1 MKGALTAL
9 GLAAGIAL
17 AAPASAGAADVCATD
32 PMLLESRFGLPGVTS
47 ILAAGQPLHVIAFG
61 SSSTQGVGASSP
73 DHTYPARLEAE
84 LRRLYPRS
92 EITVAN
98 RGVAGDDSVKML
110 ARLDTDVIEERP
122 DLVVWQTGTNSALRD
137 VSVGEFFEH
146 VIEGVRRM
154 RAAGADVI
162 LVGPQKSPRV
172 DLAEHRLEFAE
183 HLRAASEITRTAY
196 FPRYDVMAGWLKAG
210 QMTMPEMID
219 PDGLHMTDLSYGC
232 LAEAVARMVANLARA
247 PVAQR

>member
-1 MKGALTAL
+1 MKGALLAL

-17 AAPASAGAADVCATD
+17 AAPRAGAADICATD
-32 PMLLESRFGLPGVTS
+32 ATLLESQYGLPGVTT
-47 ILAAGQPLHVIAFG
+47 ILAAGQPLHVTAFG

-73 DHTYPARLEAE
+73 DHTYPARLQAE

-92 EITVAN
+92 EITVVN
-98 RGVAGDDSVKML
+98 RGVAGDDSLGML
-110 ARLDTDVIEERP
+110 ARLDDDVIEARP

-137 VSVGEFFEH
+137 VSVGEFYEH

-154 RAAGADVI
+154 RAAGADVMLI
-162 LVGPQKSPRV
+162 GPQKSPRV
-172 DLAEHRLEFAE
+172 DLAEHRAEFAE
-183 HLRAASEITRTAY
+183 YLRAAGEVTRTAY
-196 FPRYDVMAGWLKAG
+196 FPRYEVMAGWLKSG

-219 PDGLHMTDLSYGC
+219 PDGLHMTDLSYDC
-232 LAEAVARMVANLARA
+232 LAKDVARMIANLARP